1 MFSSAASAVLAMM
14 FAFTTGCLQDT
25 ESASIESIDG
35 AEHEEGVVPEDP
47 PDPDTAEYVGD
58 VDFVSDEEFDAAL
71 AAWHAQAAERPMY
84 ATDEELAAS
93 DDGSRGVM
101 VLADGRVYRATASE
115 PSDGELERLR
125 VPAKVLAPVSQVTWT
140 GIYLGIVGQTPA
152 NEPDDGRSRTTLTT
166 GSFKSMVKI
175 TSDGG
180 WSGSGVIVGPRHVL
194 TAAHNVYETNSNVM
208 RANVKVRLPECC
220 RRSGSA

>member
-1 MFSSAASAVLAMM
+1 VRRRGVPPNDAWFKPLNPLRSAVPTGQQTGSGTRPQLSRLSRNIVDIQEAIYEKQMFSSAASAVLAMM

-93 DDGSRGVM
+93 DDGSLRKTAHRDR
-101 VLADGRVYRATASE
+101 ADRS
-115 PSDGELERLR
+115 
-125 VPAKVLAPVSQVTWT
+125 
-140 GIYLGIVGQTPA
+140 IVIA
-152 NEPDDGRSRTTLTT
+152 
-166 GSFKSMVKI
+166 
-175 TSDGG
+175 
-180 WSGSGVIVGPRHVL
+180 
-194 TAAHNVYETNSNVM
+194 
-208 RANVKVRLPECC
+208 
-220 RRSGSA
+220 